1 MPAGALGLV
10 RTGTRLTAADVEFE
24 RAVFAPD
31 RVASAAVV
39 ISGDATEAVVAAF
52 RESPLLEDVR
62 RVEETENGAIYRL
75 SWGETLPELFRRVRD
90 AEGTLVRASLRGGEW
105 RLALRFSDRGTM
117 SRFYA
122 DYDDPEYPLTIY
134 RINSSELTL
143 QTPGSTLTEK
153 QREVLHRAWEIG
165 YFDVPRRASL
175 MELADGLA
183 ISDTAASQCL
193 RRGTANLI
201 ESYLRQSER
210 RRFPQRTR
218 N

>member
-24 RAVFAPD
+24 RAVFTPD

-39 ISGDATEAVVAAF
+39 ISGDATDAVVAAF
-52 RESPLLEDVR
+52 RESPLLEDIC
-62 RVEETENGAIYRL
+62 RVEETENGAVYRL

-90 AEGTLVRASLRGGEW
+90 AEGTLVRASLRDGEW

-122 DYDDPEYPLTIY
+122 DYDDPEYPLTIH

-153 QREVLHRAWEIG
+153 QHEVLHRAWEIG
-165 YFDVPRRASL
+165 YFDVPRRASV

-183 ISDTAASQCL
+183 VSDTAASQCL
-193 RRGTANLI
+193 RRGTANLL
-201 ESYLRQSER
+201 ESYLCRSER